1 MASLKT
7 KSKKSETAESIA
19 ERFDAGEDVF
29 TEDEAKS
36 ATWKVNVE
44 FPRWMVDEL
53 DKMAD
58 RLAIPRQAMIKL
70 LVDEGIRNRKRDEK
84 VS

>member
-1 MASLKT
+1 MASLKN
-7 KSKKSETAESIA
+7 KVKKSETPESIA

-29 TEDEAKS
+29 TDEEARN
-36 ATWKVNVE
+36 ATWKVKVE
-44 FPRWMVDEL
+44 FPSWMVAEL
-53 DKMAD
+53 DKMAS
-58 RLAIPRQAMIKL
+58 RLAVPRQAMIKL